1 MSGTRQSHCLNDKD
15 CFVALNTFRT
25 PRNDTQKLPA
35 VSYEKEAL
43 MKRLTAITLFLLVIF
58 SNIAIAEEAV
68 TNPPTPPAAEQVAP
82 AQPAPEAAAA
92 AEPKI
97 DTGDTAWMIMAT
109 ALVMLMTLPGLALF
123 YGGLAK
129 RKDTLNTMAMSFVTY
144 CIVSFLWVIYGFAF
158 AFGPDIGGVIGR
170 PEKLLLSGVGV
181 NSINALA
188 GTIPEYIYVIFQ
200 MTFAA
205 ITVALASG
213 AFIERMKFSA
223 WVLFSI
229 LWMTLVYVPVAHWV
243 WGGGFLGS
251 LGALDFAGGTV
262 VHINAGAAA
271 LMGALVLGKRKD
283 AALKPSNLTLV
294 VTGAGLLWFGW
305 FGFNAGSA
313 VAANGLAGAA
323 FINTNTA
330 TAVAA
335 ISWMFVEWMHT
346 KKPTVLGLASGAVA
360 GLVAITP
367 AAGFVNITG
376 ALIIGLLAGIVPYF
390 AVASI
395 KPRLGYDDSLDA
407 FGIHGVGG
415 ILGAVLTG
423 VFADPSVNELGK
435 GLLFGNPKQLITQVI
450 AVVATFAY
458 SAVATL
464 IIFAVVKVITGIRV
478 HEEHEITGLDES
490 QHGEKAYSL

>member
-1 MSGTRQSHCLNDKD
+1 
-15 CFVALNTFRT
+15 
-25 PRNDTQKLPA
+25 
-35 VSYEKEAL
+35 
-43 MKRLTAITLFLLVIF
+43 MKRFIG
-58 SNIAIAEEAV
+58 IAILLIMFISGFVLAEEQGG
-68 TNPPTPPAAEQVAP
+68 TNPPTPPAAEQAAP
-82 AQPAPEAAAA
+82 APAAPTVEAAPAL
-92 AEPKI
+92 KI
-97 DTGDTAWMIMAT
+97 DTGDTAWMIVAT

-144 CIVSFLWVIYGFAF
+144 CIVSFLWVAYGFSLS
-158 AFGPDIGGVIGR
+158 FGTDVGGIIGST
-170 PEKLLLSGVGV
+170 EKLFLSGVGV
-181 NSINALA
+181 NSINDLA
-188 GTIPEYIYVIFQ
+188 KTIPEYIYIVYQ

-213 AFIERMKFSA
+213 AYIERMKFSA
-223 WVLFSI
+223 WVMFSV

-243 WGGGFLGS
+243 WGGGFLAK

-262 VHINAGAAA
+262 VHVNAGVAA
-271 LMGALVLGKRKD
+271 LVGALVLGKRKE

-294 VTGAGLLWFGW
+294 ITGAGLLWFGW

-330 TAVAA
+330 TAMAA
-335 ISWMFVEWMHT
+335 MSWMFTEWMHT

-367 AAGFVNITG
+367 AAGFVNIQG
-376 ALIIGLLAGIVPYF
+376 SIIIGILAGIVPYF
-390 AVASI
+390 AVATI
-395 KPRLGYDDSLDA
+395 KPKLGYDDSLDA

-415 ILGAVLTG
+415 MLGAILTG
-423 VFADPSVNELGK
+423 IFADPAINEAGR
-435 GLLFGNPKQLITQVI
+435 GLLYGNPAQLMIQI
-450 AVVATFAY
+450 KAVLATVLY
-458 SAVATL
+458 SGIMTF
-464 IIFAVVKVITGIRV
+464 IIFMIVKMVVGVRV
-478 HEEHEITGLDES
+478 ESEHEVTGLDES